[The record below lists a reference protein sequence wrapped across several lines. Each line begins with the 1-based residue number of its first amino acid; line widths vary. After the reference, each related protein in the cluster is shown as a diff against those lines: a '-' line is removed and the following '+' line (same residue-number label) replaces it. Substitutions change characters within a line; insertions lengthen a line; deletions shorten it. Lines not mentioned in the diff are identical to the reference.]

1 MEDAFLAVDDVSEIL
16 NNAAGTA
23 EVPEVAAFYAVFD
36 GHNGAQAAEFARERM
51 LTSIITN
58 NTFPSD
64 IEASLVSA
72 FLRVDQE
79 YLAATCANED
89 SAGTTALTALV
100 WGSHLYVA
108 NAGDCRAVISRRGKA
123 VPLTKDHKPHDPEE
137 RRRIELCG
145 GFVCGEGLLC
155 GELAVARA
163 LGDHHLAPPLKGAD
177 GPLIAHPDLVCHSLH
192 PQDEF
197 LLLGSDGLWDVFSS
211 ERAVEYARQRLLL
224 HNDPQRCAEEMV
236 QEALRMYTSDNV
248 TCIAVCF
255 GEEPPKRRMYRS
267 SAAGG
272 AAVSRSGINL
282 LAELLNS
289 HAHL

>member
-1 MEDAFLAVDDVSEIL
+1 ML
-16 NNAAGTA
+16 NPVVVVVQGRCTS
-23 EVPEVAAFYAVFD
+23 VKRV
-36 GHNGAQAAEFARERM
+36 
-51 LTSIITN
+51 LTPRSCDRYSTY
-58 NTFPSD
+58 
-64 IEASLVSA
+64 IEHLC
-72 FLRVDQE
+72 F
-79 YLAATCANED
+79 
-89 SAGTTALTALV
+89 
-100 WGSHLYVA
+100 SHLSFFCYCFIV
-108 NAGDCRAVISRRGKA
+108 
-123 VPLTKDHKPHDPEE
+123 
-137 RRRIELCG
+137 
-145 GFVCGEGLLC
+145 
-155 GELAVARA
+155 
-163 LGDHHLAPPLKGAD
+163 GAD

-236 QEALRMYTSDNV
+236 QEALRMHTSDNV

-272 AAVSRSGINL
+272 AAVSRNGINL